1 MTPKRLEKNS
11 IGHSDINLCQNYS
24 IFIDVNF
31 TNSGIFAVVEI
42 QFL

>member
-1 MTPKRLEKNS
+1 MTPKKPEKNS
-11 IGHSDINLCQNYS
+11 IEHSDINLCQNYS
-24 IFIDVNF
+24 IYIDLNF